1 MKLGDVGTVFW
12 KELQEIGEQF
22 GGSRT
27 QYLAFGMFAVWFGI
41 VLPLRTG
48 AAWLGSP
55 LSGAFYLFMAIMFAL
70 QPLADSF
77 AGERER
83 HTLETLLATRLSDDA
98 ILAGKLLGAL
108 LPACTFALLMFVA
121 GIVATNIR
129 YGHGALILPSGLTV
143 AVILAATTLLPLL
156 FGGIGVI
163 ISLRAP
169 TVRRAAQMMSLTM
182 MGLILVLLGAGKV
195 LPREW
200 MRWIGAQLMA
210 HRPGEII
217 AVVVAGVAVIDLLVL
232 AIARARFRRGS
243 LALD

>member
-27 QYLAFGMFAVWFGI
+27 QWIAFGIFAVWFGI

-48 AAWLGSP
+48 AAWLASP

-98 ILAGKLLGAL
+98 ILAGKLAGAMV
-108 LPACTFALLMFVA
+108 PACTFALLMFGA

-129 YGHGALILPSGLTV
+129 YGQGTIILPRGLTV
-143 AVILAATTLLPLL
+143 AVILVATTLLPLL
-156 FGGIGVI
+156 FGAIGII

-169 TVRRAAQMMSLTM
+169 TVRRAAQMMSLTIM
-182 MGLILVLLGAGKV
+182 ALIMLMLGAGKL
-195 LPREW
+195 LPQEW
-200 MRWIGAQLMA
+200 LRWIALQLMK
-210 HRPGEII
+210 HRPGEIVAAI
-217 AVVVAGVAVIDLLVL
+217 AVGLAVIDLLIL
-232 AIARARFRRGS
+232 MAARARFRRGT

>member
-1 MKLGDVGTVFW
+1 MRLGDVDTVFW
-12 KELQEIGEQF
+12 KELLEIGEQF

-27 QYLAFGMFAVWFGI
+27 QWLAFGVFAVWFGI

-48 AAWLGSP
+48 SAWMESP
-55 LSGAFYLFMAIMFAL
+55 LSAFFYLFMAIMFAL

-83 HTLETLLATRLSDDA
+83 HTLETLLATRLSDGA
-98 ILAGKLLGAL
+98 ILAGKLLGSL
-108 LPACTFALLMFVA
+108 LPACVFALLMFGA
-121 GIVATNIR
+121 GIIATNVR
-129 YGHGALILPSGLTV
+129 YGHGTLILPSGLTF
-143 AVILAATTLLPLL
+143 AVILTATTLLPLF

-169 TVRRAAQMMSLTM
+169 TVRRAAQMMSLSI
-182 MGLILVLLGAGKV
+182 MGIVLVLLGAGRV

-200 MRWIGAQLMA
+200 LAWLAAQLMT
-210 HRPGEII
+210 HRPGQVLAAI
-217 AVVVAGVAVIDLLVL
+217 AVILAAIDALVL
-232 AIARARFRRGS
+232 VAARARFRRGL